1 MKWNLN
7 ILFLLIS
14 IASKDNVNAQSRKS
28 FSMGCKCGRSVPDV
42 PKDQNWEHQ
51 NTYPRECALSN
62 SINEHSG
69 SRYNLVDSYCPSIVL
84 FRGPNP

>member
-42 PKDQNWEHQ
+42 PKDQNWEYQ

-62 SINEHSG
+62 SINEQGG
-69 SRYNLVDSYCPSIVL
+69 SRYNLVTFIKS
-84 FRGPNP
+84 